1 MEDAMLPRKPQKAVH
16 STDPGQ
22 SGWWLLAPV
31 GGIAAGIAIPYFAT
45 HSAAWTTGGGII
57 GAAVGAAAGATPQFR
72 DWASTRSHR
81 RQIAEST
88 GVATDIN
95 GQPLESLR
103 VHSSDRDITEF
114 VPRDIQHQLV
124 EYLNNG
130 TPVLIEGPSMS
141 GKTRLAIE
149 TIRSRWPEVAC
160 WFPRDD
166 NDIEKLLS
174 SNQQP
179 AANTVIL
186 LDDLDR
192 FLSNQSLTLGLLN
205 QWTNNS
211 CIIIATMMHSQYVK
225 HSDRTNEKVPGW
237 DAVNRFQKLTL
248 TPSLSTEELNAVKL
262 TSYAEQLSQIKSIGL
277 GPLLGCAE
285 AVRTAFADEL
295 RNHSWCG
302 TLIKAAADWR
312 RIGLGPASK
321 EQLISFS
328 KAHKGSAQE
337 TLEWDG
343 AWKQATTLINNTV
356 PFLRQIGDDLWEVL
370 DIVADEADWI
380 ISEHTFKSLQNV
392 TLSTQQARRSTIAMM
407 LYGAPPSSTDTM
419 FQNAI
424 ATNPNDITILGD
436 YALFLETVRGDM
448 NQAEQVFRQAITVDP
463 HHANTLGNY
472 ALFLQNQKGD
482 TGQAQIIFEQAI
494 EADPHDAS
502 NLGDYAVFL
511 HTIINDEDQAEIMY
525 KRAIEADPHNATNL
539 RNYAAF
545 LQYQQH
551 DMDGAEEMYRQAIT
565 YESRNT
571 IELTPFTCNS
581 ILETAHIETSRTRD
595 MYIVSIEASSSN
607 TSTLGLY
614 ANFLETVRGETNQAQ
629 RMYIKAIEAT
639 PKDTCAL
646 VNYAIFLETVC
657 NERDQAEIMFQRAA
671 EVAPS
676 DPYVATNYAL
686 FLQFECGEM
695 DQAQAMFEKAVENTS
710 KQSYVF
716 GIYANFLFTVRHDMD
731 RAQEMFQRAI
741 DTNPCDATALSLYA
755 RFLFATCGDMG
766 RTQIMF
772 QRAINADPDDASTL
786 GSYALFLHT
795 ARGDMDQAQNMYQ
808 QAINADP
815 NNARNL
821 GNYAYFLFTVRHD
834 MDQAQDMYQQAINVD
849 PHDASTLGGYALFL
863 HTVRGDM
870 DQAYN
875 MYQQAIAADPNDARN
890 LRTYAN
896 FLKNVRGDMDQA
908 QDMYQRAITTDP
920 TNANNF
926 GNYAQILFVRS
937 DDMKAINLA
946 DKAISLAGNDE
957 KPLLTECHFYLFAHS
972 PAHHKESGRALKKLL
987 AEGVTTGDW
996 SFEMNLE
1003 RLRREA
1009 DPRLE
1014 LLEAVART
1022 LEDGDMARL
1031 DAFEEWRDL

>member
-1 MEDAMLPRKPQKAVH
+1 MEVAMLSRKPQKAVH

-22 SGWWLLAPV
+22 SGLWLLLTF
-31 GGIAAGIAIPYFAT
+31 GGGVAGASIPYFAT
-45 HSAAWTTGGGII
+45 HSAAWTTGGGTI
-57 GAAVGAAAGATPQFR
+57 GAAVGVTAAATPQFR
-72 DWASTRSHR
+72 DWVSARSRR
-81 RQIAEST
+81 RQIAESA
-88 GVATDIN
+88 GVATGITE
-95 GQPLESLR
+95 QPLESLR

-124 EYLNNG
+124 EHLNNG

-149 TIRSRWPEVAC
+149 TIRSHWPEVPF

-166 NDIEKLLS
+166 GDIEKLLS

-192 FLSNQSLTLGLLN
+192 FLSNQSLTLGVLN

-262 TSYAEQLSQIKSIGL
+262 TSYAEQLSQIESIGL

-285 AVRTAFADEL
+285 AVRAAFADEL
-295 RNHSWCG
+295 RDHSWCG

-343 AWKQATTLINNTV
+343 AWKQATTPINNTV

-380 ISEHTFKSLQNV
+380 ISEHTFKSLQNI

-424 ATNPNDITILGD
+424 ATNPHDITILGD
-436 YALFLETVRGDM
+436 YALFLETVRGDID
-448 NQAEQVFRQAITVDP
+448 QAERVFRQAITVDP
-463 HHANTLGNY
+463 QHANTLGNY

-482 TGQAQIIFEQAI
+482 TGQAQIIFQQAI

-502 NLGDYAVFL
+502 NLGDYALFL

-545 LQYQQH
+545 LQYQKH
-551 DMDGAEEMYRQAIT
+551 DMDGAEDMYRQAVI

-571 IELTPFTCNS
+571 IKLTPFTS
-581 ILETAHIETSRTRD
+581 ILKTAHIEASRTRE
-595 MYIVSIEASSSN
+595 MYILSTEANSSN

-614 ANFLETVRGETNQAQ
+614 ANFLETVREETHQAQ
-629 RMYIKAIEAT
+629 RMYIKAIEAA
-639 PKDTCAL
+639 PKDSYTL

-657 NERDQAEIMFQRAA
+657 NERDQAKTMFQRAA

-695 DQAQAMFEKAVENTS
+695 DQAQAMFEKAIENTS

-741 DTNPCDATALSLYA
+741 DTNPCDATALGLYA
-755 RFLFATCGDMG
+755 RFLFATCGDMD
-766 RTQIMF
+766 RTQKMF

-786 GSYALFLHT
+786 GGYALFLHT
-795 ARGDMDQAQNMYQ
+795 VRGDMDQAQNMYQ

-821 GNYAYFLFTVRHD
+821 GNYAYFLFTLRHD
-834 MDQAQDMYQQAINVD
+834 MVQAQDMYQQAINVD
-849 PHDASTLGGYALFL
+849 PDDASTLGGYALFL

-870 DQAYN
+870 DQA
-875 MYQQAIAADPNDARN
+875 
-890 LRTYAN
+890 
-896 FLKNVRGDMDQA
+896 
-908 QDMYQRAITTDP
+908 QDMYQRAITADP
-920 TNANNF
+920 INANNL

-972 PAHHKESGRALKKLL
+972 PKHRKESGGALKSLL
-987 AEGVTTGDW
+987 AEGVMTGDW

-1003 RLRREA
+1003 RLRREE

-1022 LEDGDMARL
+1022 LEDGDTSRL

>member
-1 MEDAMLPRKPQKAVH
+1 MEVAMLPRKPQKAVH

-22 SGWWLLAPV
+22 SGLWPLLTFG
-31 GGIAAGIAIPYFAT
+31 GGIAGASILYFAT
-45 HSAAWTTGGGII
+45 HSSAWTTGGGTI
-57 GAAVGAAAGATPQFR
+57 GAAVGATAAATPQLR
-72 DWASTRSHR
+72 DWVSTRSRR
-81 RQIAEST
+81 RQIAESA
-88 GVATDIN
+88 GVATDVT

-124 EYLNNG
+124 EHLNNG

-149 TIRSRWPEVAC
+149 TIRSYWPEAPF
-160 WFPRDD
+160 WFPRGDD
-166 NDIEKLLS
+166 DIEQLLS
-174 SNQQP
+174 SSQQP
-179 AANTVIL
+179 APHTVIL

-205 QWTNNS
+205 QWTKNS

-225 HSDRTNEKVPGW
+225 HSDRANETASGW
-237 DAVNRFQKLTL
+237 DTVNRFKKITL
-248 TPSLSTEELNAVKL
+248 NSSLSIKELNAVKL
-262 TSYAEQLSQIKSIGL
+262 TSYANLLSQIESIGL

-295 RNHSWCG
+295 KVHSRSG

-321 EQLISFS
+321 DQLISFS
-328 KAHKGSAQE
+328 KAHTDSTKQTS
-337 TLEWDG
+337 EWDR
-343 AWKQATTLINNTV
+343 AWKYATNPINNTV
-356 PFLRQIGDDLWEVL
+356 PLLRQIGDDLWEVL
-370 DIVADEADWI
+370 DIIADEADWI
-380 ISEHTFKSLQNV
+380 ISEHTFKSLQNIA
-392 TLSTQQARRSTIAMM
+392 LSTQQARQSAIAMM
-407 LYGAPPSSTDTM
+407 LYGAPPSSTDAM
-419 FQNAI
+419 FQHAI
-424 ATNPNDITILGD
+424 DTNPHDITILGD
-436 YALFLETVRGDM
+436 YALFLETVRGDI
-448 NQAEQVFRQAITVDP
+448 NQAEQVFQHAIAVDP

-482 TGQAQIIFEQAI
+482 TGQAQIIFQQAI

-502 NLGDYAVFL
+502 NLGDYALFL
-511 HTIINDEDQAEIMY
+511 HTIVNDTDQAETMY
-525 KRAIEADPHNATNL
+525 KRAIDADPHNATNL

-581 ILETAHIETSRTRD
+581 ILETAHIEKSQTRD
-595 MYIVSIEASSSN
+595 MYILSIEANSSN

-629 RMYIKAIEAT
+629 RMYIKAIETT
-639 PKDTCAL
+639 PKDTYTL
-646 VNYAIFLETVC
+646 VNYAIFLETVRS
-657 NERDQAEIMFQRAA
+657 ERDQATAMFQRAA

-695 DQAQAMFEKAVENTS
+695 DQAQAMFEKATENTS
-710 KQSYVF
+710 KESYVF

-741 DTNPCDATALSLYA
+741 ETNPSDATALGLYA
-755 RFLFATCGDMG
+755 RFLFATCGDM
-766 RTQIMF
+766 
-772 QRAINADPDDASTL
+772 
-786 GSYALFLHT
+786 
-795 ARGDMDQAQNMYQ
+795 
-808 QAINADP
+808 
-815 NNARNL
+815 
-821 GNYAYFLFTVRHD
+821 
-834 MDQAQDMYQQAINVD
+834 DQAQDMYQQAIDLD
-849 PHDASTLGGYALFL
+849 PHDAPTLGGYALFL

-870 DQAYN
+870 NQAQN
-875 MYQQAIAADPNDARN
+875 MYQQAINADPSNARN

-896 FLKNVRGDMDQA
+896 FLKNVRGDMNQADQMYLQAIAADPADATILGNYANFLNTVRGDMDQA
-908 QDMYQRAITTDP
+908 QNMYHRAITADP
-920 TNANNF
+920 HHANNL
-926 GNYAQILFVRS
+926 GNYAQILFAKS
-937 DDMKAINLA
+937 DDTE
-946 DKAISLAGNDE
+946 AISLTEKAIALADNDNT
-957 KPLLTECHFYLFAHS
+957 PLLTECHYYLFSHS
-972 PAHHKESGRALKKLL
+972 PEHRKESGGALKALL

-1003 RLRREA
+1003 RLRREE

-1022 LEDGDMARL
+1022 LEDGNTSRL